1 VISPREGQLV
11 TVAEDGVTLDGIV
24 FHAQSIL
31 KVVVAVSDPERGPLF
46 RTVHSKALTE
56 RDGAGAH
63 DEALRRLIRRTPSA
77 GRGGPRGGQGAG
89 QGRRGHT
96 RSPVHRTTGK

>member
-1 VISPREGQLV
+1 M

-24 FHAQSIL
+24 FHAHSIL
-31 KVVVAVSDPERGPLF
+31 KVVVAVADPERGPLF
-46 RTVHSKALTE
+46 RTVHSKTLAE

-77 GRGGPRGGQGAG
+77 GRGGPRGGQGG
-89 QGRRGHT
+89 GRGRPGHT
-96 RSPVHRTTGK
+96 RSAGHRTTGK